1 MVEYAVGLAKKSRP
15 PLPGRAADRFK
26 EKTYRN
32 ESPQSA
38 SPKAKKR
45 TSVFK
50 QIKSAG
56 FTLYR
61 VTVTEPSGTVTTI
74 DCTADTAKQ
83 PDNDWSDVRG
93 NGAA

>member
-1 MVEYAVGLAKKSRP
+1 MPSGWQRKAAHPCQGERRIGLRRKHIETKP
-15 PLPGRAADRFK
+15 PKAQA
-26 EKTYRN
+26 
-32 ESPQSA
+32 
-38 SPKAKKR
+38 PKAKKS

>member
-15 PLPGRAADRFK
+15 PLPGERRIGLRRKHIETNPPKAQA
-26 EKTYRN
+26 
-32 ESPQSA
+32 
-38 SPKAKKR
+38 PKAKKR